1 LVAKRQQG
9 SPNRKPAR
17 FSTRPDRRD
26 GLSLRAPGVRDVSD
40 SDDDPV
46 MPFRGDKG
54 DETFCPADETIFA
67 ELRRRPEILGGYR
80 EWIESPNNGSAAMLA
95 EKFLLMVESLIRAQ
109 GQSYPDGSTRVV
121 STSPHVPVQ
130 LPARN
135 GK

>member
-17 FSTRPDRRD
+17 SSTRPDRRV
-26 GLSLRAPGVRDVSD
+26 GLTLRAPGVRDVSD
-40 SDDDPV
+40 GNDDPV

-54 DETFCPADETIFA
+54 DETFCPADETIFT
-67 ELRRRPEILGGYR
+67 EPRRRPEILGGYDR
-80 EWIESPNNGSAAMLA
+80 SIEMRNDGSAAMLA

-109 GQSYPDGSTRVV
+109 GQSYPDGSTRVI